1 MSKLKRMLKK
11 DKHKSNYEVTVAT
24 NPESSYAESF
34 RKIPIDLKFAYVD
47 KEPRIIQI
55 TSSLAGE
62 HKTTTAA
69 NLAAVYVE
77 LGYKVIVVDCDLRRP
92 KFHRIANVLNDDGLT
107 NYLIDKISF
116 QDLIKK
122 SIYNFDVITAGESV
136 PFPHVALRSEKFKA
150 LIEQLRNE
158 YDYIIIDT
166 PPTLLVTD
174 SLIISEVVDTTLFVI
189 NQRNTKKSDVKEAI
203 QLLKESNANLSGII
217 LSNVNKRITN
227 YSKYEKY
234 Y

>member
-11 DKHKSNYEVTVAT
+11 EKHKSNYEVTVAT

-92 KFHRIANVLNDDGLT
+92 KIHRIANVLNDDGLT

>member
-1 MSKLKRMLKK
+1 MIKLKSILKK
-11 DKHKSNYEVTVAT
+11 EKHKKNYEVIVAT
-24 NPESSYAESF
+24 KPESSYAESF

-47 KEPRIIQI
+47 KEPKVIQI

-62 HKTTTAA
+62 HKTTTSA

-77 LGYKVIVVDCDLRRP
+77 LGYKVIVIDCDLRRP
-92 KFHRIANVLNDDGLT
+92 KLHRLANVLNDDGLT
-107 NYLIDKISF
+107 DYLIDKISY

-136 PFPHVALRSEKFKA
+136 PFPHVVLRSEKYKA
-150 LIEQLRNE
+150 LMEQLRNE
-158 YDYIIIDT
+158 YDYIIVDT
-166 PPTLLVTD
+166 PPILLVTD
-174 SLIISEVVDTTLFVI
+174 SLIISDVVDTTLFVI
-189 NQRNTKKSDVKEAI
+189 NQKSTKKSDVKEALR
-203 QLLKESNANLSGII
+203 LLKESNANLSGII

>member
-174 SLIISEVVDTTLFVI
+174 SLIISEAVDTTLFVI